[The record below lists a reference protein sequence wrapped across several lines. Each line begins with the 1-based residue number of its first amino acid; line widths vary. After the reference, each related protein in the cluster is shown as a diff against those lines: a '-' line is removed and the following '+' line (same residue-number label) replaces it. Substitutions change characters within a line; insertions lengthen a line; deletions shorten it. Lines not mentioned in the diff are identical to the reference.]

1 MNIPNRIENLR
12 NLMTEKNIDVY
23 LVPSDDNHQSEYV
36 GDHFKARAFITGFT
50 GSAGTAFIAKD
61 SAGLFTDGRYFV
73 QAGKQ
78 LKGSGVEL
86 FKMFEPGVPTLED
99 HLYNIIPENGVLG
112 FDGRVVSMNLGKR
125 LADNLAKKG
134 ATLRTDSDLIDM
146 IWDDRP
152 ALSKEPAFFLEEKYS
167 GESTSSKLARVRDV
181 MKEKGADYHVVAALD
196 DINWLTNLRGNDIS
210 YFPLILT
217 YAIVSMDEMLLYI
230 DECKL
235 NDSICAELSKAGITL
250 RPYDAIY
257 EDVLTFTPG
266 KKVLIDPDRI
276 NYELYSLLSKNM
288 VVIEGENPT
297 VLMKSMKN
305 QTELENFKI
314 AQIKDS
320 VALTRFMK
328 WIKDSFTDSSSYPEV
343 TELSACDKLEEFRK
357 EQKDYIRQSFD
368 PIMAYGENAAL
379 PHYAPTKEAD
389 AKVVPGSFLL
399 ADTGGGYMQGSTD
412 ITRTFVVGEVSDIM
426 KKHFTLVMLGN
437 LHLSDVVFYDG
448 MYGFELDLFARQAL
462 MKNGLDFNH
471 GTGHGIGYLM
481 SVHEH
486 AASIRFYRKGAEK
499 GTPFHLGMIVSN
511 EPGLY
516 LEGEYGIR
524 LENDIFVKLR
534 QKMPNRDLFE
544 FENMTF
550 VPFDLDAVDPAIMTS
565 VDKDLLNKYHK
576 EVYEK
581 LSPYFTDEENT
592 WLAKYT
598 REI

>member
-1 MNIPNRIENLR
+1 MNIPNRIEKLR
-12 NLMTEKNIDVY
+12 DLMTEKQIDVY

-36 GDHFKARAFITGFT
+36 GDHFKSRAFITGFT

-61 SAGLFTDGRYFV
+61 TAGLFTDGRYFV

-99 HLYNIIPENGVLG
+99 HLYNIIPENGILG
-112 FDGRVVSMNLGKR
+112 FDGRVISMNLGKQ
-125 LADNLAKKG
+125 LADKLSKKG
-134 ATLRTDSDLIDM
+134 ITFKTDADLIDK
-146 IWDDRP
+146 IWEDRP
-152 ALSKEPAFFLEEKYS
+152 PLSKEPVFFLEEKYS
-167 GESTSSKLARVRDV
+167 GESTSSKLARVRES
-181 MKEKGADYHVVAALD
+181 MKEKNADYHVIAALD
-196 DINWLTNLRGNDIS
+196 DVNWLTNLRGNDIS
-210 YFPLILT
+210 YFPLVLT
-217 YAIVSMDEMLLYI
+217 YAIVSMDEMFLYI
-230 DECKL
+230 DDCKL
-235 NDSICAELSKAGITL
+235 NNDIRAKLSESGITL

-257 EDVLTFTPG
+257 EDVLTLPAN
-266 KKVLIDPDRI
+266 KSVLIDPDRI
-276 NYELYSLLSKNM
+276 NYELYNLLSKNM
-288 VVIEGENPT
+288 IIIECENPT

-305 QTELENFKI
+305 QTELENFKV

-328 WIKDSFTDSSSYPEV
+328 WIKDSFSDTSYPEV

-389 AKVVPGSFLL
+389 AKVVPGNFLL

-426 KKHFTLVMLGN
+426 KKHFTMVMLGN

-499 GTPFHLGMIVSN
+499 GTPFRLGMIVSN

-534 QKMPNRDLFE
+534 QKMPNKDLFE
-544 FENMTF
+544 FETLTYI
-550 VPFDLDAVDPAIMTS
+550 PFDLDAVDTSIMTDA
-565 VDKDLLNKYHK
+565 DKALLNNYHK
-576 EVYEK
+576 QVYEK
-581 LSPYFTDEENT
+581 LAPYLTSEECE

>member
-12 NLMTEKNIDVY
+12 NLMAENKIDVY

-36 GDHFKARAFITGFT
+36 GDHFKSRAFITGFT

-61 SAGLFTDGRYFV
+61 TAGLFTDGRYFV

-99 HLYNIIPENGVLG
+99 HLYNIIPENGILG
-112 FDGRVVSMNLGKR
+112 FDGRVISMNLGKQ
-125 LADNLAKKG
+125 LADKLSKKG
-134 ATLRTDSDLIDM
+134 ITFKTDADLIDK
-146 IWDDRP
+146 IWEDRP
-152 ALSKEPAFFLEEKYS
+152 PLSKEPVFFLEEKYS
-167 GESTSSKLARVRDV
+167 GESTSSKLARVRES
-181 MKEKGADYHVVAALD
+181 MKEKNADYHVIAALD
-196 DINWLTNLRGNDIS
+196 DVNWLTNLRGNDIS
-210 YFPLILT
+210 YFPLVLT
-217 YAIVSMDEMLLYI
+217 YAIVSMDEMFLYI
-230 DECKL
+230 DDCKL
-235 NDSICAELSKAGITL
+235 NNDIRAKLSESGITL

-257 EDVLTFTPG
+257 EDVLTLPAN
-266 KKVLIDPDRI
+266 KSVLIDPDRI
-276 NYELYSLLSKNM
+276 NYELYNLLSKNM
-288 VVIEGENPT
+288 IIIECENPT

-305 QTELENFKI
+305 QTELENFKV

-328 WIKDSFTDSSSYPEV
+328 WIKDSFSDTSYPEV

-389 AKVVPGSFLL
+389 AKVVPGNFLL

-426 KKHFTLVMLGN
+426 KKHFTMVMLGN

-499 GTPFHLGMIVSN
+499 GTPFRLGMIVSN

-534 QKMPNRDLFE
+534 QKMPNKDLFE
-544 FENMTF
+544 FETLTY
-550 VPFDLDAVDPAIMTS
+550 VPFDLDAVDTTIMTD
-565 VDKDLLNKYHK
+565 VDKALLNQYHK
-576 EVYEK
+576 QVYEK
-581 LSPYFTDEENT
+581 LAPHLTENECE
-592 WLAKYT
+592 WLKKYT